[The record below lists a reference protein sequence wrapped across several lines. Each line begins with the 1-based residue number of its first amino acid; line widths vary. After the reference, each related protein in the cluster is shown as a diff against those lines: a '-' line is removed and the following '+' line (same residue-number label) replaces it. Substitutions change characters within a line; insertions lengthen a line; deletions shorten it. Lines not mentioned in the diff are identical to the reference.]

1 MRRMSLLAATLTLSL
16 AASAALAAPAQRAWP
31 SLDQQ
36 LKTAR
41 VQPGTA
47 LEKLIQSNQDF
58 GMLRAEEA
66 HDKLPVPLWLRVY
79 WRKGHPEGNYSA
91 SDP

>member
-1 MRRMSLLAATLTLSL
+1 MSSMRRMSLIAATLTLSL
-16 AASAALAAPAQRAWP
+16 AASAAFAAPRQAAWP

-36 LKTAR
+36 LKIGR

-47 LEKLIQSNQDF
+47 LEKLIQANQDF

-66 HDKLPVPLWLRVY
+66 HDKQ
-79 WRKGHPEGNYSA
+79 
-91 SDP
+91 D